1 MDKKA
6 ELYYMLYS
14 LHKNK
19 RHWTLQTRFD
29 ASSHEL
35 HRPLPEG
42 KYKKVR
48 HLVKD
53 ELCGKIMK

>member
-1 MDKKA
+1 MDIA
-6 ELYYMLYS
+6 EDVE
-14 LHKNK
+14 
-19 RHWTLQTRFD
+19 TRFD
-29 ASSHEL
+29 PSSYEL

-53 ELCGKIMK
+53 ELCGKKWNNLMD

>member
-19 RHWTLQTRFD
+19 RHWTLQKMLKLDLILQVMNYIDHYQKENIR
-29 ASSHEL
+29 
-35 HRPLPEG
+35 
-42 KYKKVR
+42 K
-48 HLVKD
+48 
-53 ELCGKIMK
+53 